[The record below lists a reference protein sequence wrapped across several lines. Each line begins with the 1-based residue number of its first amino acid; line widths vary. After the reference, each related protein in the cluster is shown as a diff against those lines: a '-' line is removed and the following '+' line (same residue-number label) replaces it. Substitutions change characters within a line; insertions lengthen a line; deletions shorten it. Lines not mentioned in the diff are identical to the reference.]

1 MCSFSHIHIFNN
13 QTSQDAPTTT
23 AVICDVVKD
32 LEAAIP
38 NLKEISIFSDNAGC
52 YKSTLTLST
61 LPHEIG
67 SKLSTYNFS
76 EAQNGKG
83 PCDRKA
89 AHAKFAIKRYI
100 NEGRDVTTAYDMKKA
115 LDKVPGQPYRVKVV
129 DTIHD
134 LDVTKNKDTIT
145 NITSFYNF
153 RFENSHLRMWQ
164 AYNIGEGKLVT

>member
-1 MCSFSHIHIFNN
+1 M
-13 QTSQDAPTTT
+13 P
-23 AVICDVVKD
+23 
-32 LEAAIP
+32 
-38 NLKEISIFSDNAGC
+38 
-52 YKSTLTLST
+52 
-61 LPHEIG
+61 
-67 SKLSTYNFS
+67 
-76 EAQNGKG
+76 G

-164 AYNIGEGKLVT
+164 AYNIGEGKLVTLKLSKNSVQLKVLNDWTEMSLTDLITEGNFIIISFTNCHVPKRLRDERYQRNSQTHKSKMN